1 MDQKEKQ
8 KAIQAGEI
16 AKKVK
21 AYAKSIVKKDIPL
34 IEIAEKI
41 ESEIVKLGGKV
52 AFPTNLSINEI
63 AAHYTPSHN
72 DETRASGLLKVDM
85 GVHIDGW
92 IADFTF
98 SIDLENNPE
107 NKKLIEASEKA
118 LKSAIEKAKQEKSLG
133 EIGKAVQE
141 TIESYGFSP
150 IINLTGHEMN
160 EYELHSGITILNIE
174 NKNQEKLA
182 KGLYAIEPF
191 VTNGSGKIYEGK
203 PSGIYQLINDKNIRS
218 NDARLILNFISEE
231 YRTLPFCSRWLVKK
245 FGARTLFALKQLE
258 ENGNLH
264 QYPQLVEVSKGKV
277 AQSEDTIL
285 VDDKVIVTSG
295 VL

>member
-1 MDQKEKQ
+1 MNEKEKQ

-21 AYAKSIVKKDIPL
+21 VYAKSIIKKDML
-34 IEIAEKI
+34 LFELAEKI
-41 ESEIVKLGGKV
+41 ESKIIELGGKV

-98 SIDLENNPE
+98 SVDLENNSE

-118 LKSAIEKAKQEKSLG
+118 LKNAIEKVKSEKSLG

-160 EYELHSGITILNIE
+160 EYELHSGVAILNIE
-174 NKNQEKLA
+174 NKNSDKLE

-191 VTNGSGKIYEGK
+191 ATNGSGKIYEGK
-203 PSGIYQLINDKNIRS
+203 PSGIYQLVDDKNIRS
-218 NDARLILNFISEE
+218 NDARIILNYIGEE

-245 FGARTLFALKQLE
+245 FGVKTLFALKQLE
-258 ENGNLH
+258 ENGNIH

-285 VDDKVIVTSG
+285 IDDKVIVTSE
-295 VL
+295 